1 MIVVSANEI
10 KQNFGKI
17 LQDSQ
22 RQPVVIRRYGRDT
35 AVLISMEE
43 YRKITE
49 AHVASFERLC
59 ERIGAD
65 AAAKG
70 LTEDDLADILDRSR

>member
-1 MIVVSANEI
+1 MIHVSANEI

-22 RQPVVIRRYGRDT
+22 REPVVIRRYNRDT

-43 YRKITE
+43 YRKLTQ
-49 AHVASFERLC
+49 AHIASFEQLC
-59 ERIGAD
+59 DRISAD
-65 AAAKG
+65 AQARG
-70 LTEDDLADILDRSR
+70 LTEEKLDALLD